1 MAAPITHKRREGEK
15 LQLEQEKITLENGFR
30 IILEHNPQA
39 KSCSMGVWVG
49 SGSCCEDAQNS
60 GISHFIEHML
70 FKGTLTRSSQ
80 EIARRA
86 DMMGGELNAYTDR
99 ECTCFYT
106 RTLPAD
112 AYDGFELIADML
124 TSPKLDSADIELEK
138 GVVTEEI
145 AMYESNP
152 SELCMDTF
160 YLNAFPGC
168 ALGRNI
174 LGDRDTV
181 ASFTA
186 DMLREHMK
194 KFYSPQ
200 RMVACFVGNFD
211 RERMLGLCRRY
222 FSGLTAP
229 APETALPDAEFRPGV
244 FILKKRTEQ
253 NQVII
258 GFESC
263 RLTDNRRFVFQLV
276 SSMLGGSASSRLFR
290 SLREEQGLVYSVD
303 SYISS
308 YLTAGVFT
316 VSMGV
321 SPKSERKAVQSAIK
335 VLRDFPKTVTQ
346 QELELARS
354 NYLAGMLMSL
364 ESSSAVAGRCG
375 TGELLLGG
383 AMSEEELER
392 RIRAITLE
400 DVVSAA
406 EELTDFSKACICA
419 VGKTAGYKFY
429 NKVVSGQK

>member
-1 MAAPITHKRREGEK
+1 M
-15 LQLEQEKITLENGFR
+15 
-30 IILEHNPQA
+30 
-39 KSCSMGVWVG
+39 
-49 SGSCCEDAQNS
+49 
-60 GISHFIEHML
+60 
-70 FKGTLTRSSQ
+70 
-80 EIARRA
+80 
-86 DMMGGELNAYTDR
+86 
-99 ECTCFYT
+99 
-106 RTLPAD
+106 
-112 AYDGFELIADML
+112 
-124 TSPKLDSADIELEK
+124 
-138 GVVTEEI
+138 
-145 AMYESNP
+145 
-152 SELCMDTF
+152 
-160 YLNAFPGC
+160 
-168 ALGRNI
+168 
-174 LGDRDTV
+174 
-181 ASFTA
+181 
-186 DMLREHMK
+186 
-194 KFYSPQ
+194 
-200 RMVACFVGNFD
+200 
-211 RERMLGLCRRY
+211 
-222 FSGLTAP
+222 
-229 APETALPDAEFRPGV
+229 LPDAEFRPGV

-321 SPKSERKAVQSAIK
+321 SPKSERKAVQSTIK

-364 ESSSAVAGRCG
+364 ESGSAVAGRCG

-383 AMSEEELER
+383 AMSEKELER